1 MAQSFKL
8 SVVAPDRT
16 VMEGEVSSIVAPG
29 VDGYFGVLSGHVPM
43 IVALRPG
50 ILEYLG
56 TDNQRHYVSIG
67 GGFME
72 VNQESAIVLADQAE
86 HSAEIDL
93 KEAEEQLEKAR
104 KALRGESAE
113 MSRDHAQEELER
125 AMARV
130 KAARIG

>member
-1 MAQSFKL
+1 MANTFKL

-16 VMEGEVSSIVAPG
+16 VTEGEVTSIVAPG
-29 VDGYFGVLSGHVPM
+29 VNGYVGILAGHVPM
-43 IVALRPG
+43 IMALRPG

-56 TDNQRHYVSIG
+56 VDNQRHFVSIG

-72 VNQESAIVLADQAE
+72 VNQTAAVVLAEQAQ
-86 HSAEIDL
+86 HSNEIDL

-104 KALRGESAE
+104 KALRGESAD
-113 MSRDHAQEELER
+113 MSREEAQEELER

-130 KAARIG
+130 KAARLN